1 MSSRAALALT
11 DSALAC
17 DQNAFAEH
25 INENAV
31 NADARGKFCLQPADD
46 FRHGIGCR
54 LRGEQ
59 ARNTVMAAE
68 FCDLRLRCLVSAEHE
83 TWDLAGDQLVIHGD
97 PALSCEPGEVRDLH
111 VSDHLYTLIVEMC
124 VESGELKR
132 RTVHVR
138 VGDNDLLAVQ
148 LRGQVLKSIFLLIQ
162 LL

>member
-1 MSSRAALALT
+1 MT
-11 DSALAC
+11 
-17 DQNAFAEH
+17 
-25 INENAV
+25 
-31 NADARGKFCLQPADD
+31 
-46 FRHGIGCR
+46 
-54 LRGEQ
+54 
-59 ARNTVMAAE
+59 AE

-111 VSDHLYTLIVEMC
+111 VSDHLYTLIVKMC

-148 LRGQVLKSIFLLIQ
+148 LRGQVFEIHFFY
-162 LL
+162 